1 MTLSGRIINN
11 AREMDEASSS
21 PDVLHC
27 IHSVI
32 FIVHYLFPPNRIVID
47 RMLCSFDKDPGL
59 VI

>member
-1 MTLSGRIINN
+1 
-11 AREMDEASSS
+11 MDEASSS